1 MDSHDVEGVSQP
13 FGRNIGF
20 LFGQNKGIVQVP
32 CILVDCATA
41 AEATC
46 ETDTMGICIFD
57 VCFCPWILVAAND
70 HTGVI
75 DP

>member
-1 MDSHDVEGVSQP
+1 MNPHDVEGVSQP
-13 FGRNIGF
+13 SVRNIGF
-20 LFGQNKGIVQVP
+20 LLGQDKGIVQVS

-41 AEATC
+41 AEATR
-46 ETDTMGICIFD
+46 ETDVMGMCIFD
-57 VCFCPWILVAAND
+57 VGFCPWILVAAND